1 MENIE
6 YKDLDGY
13 ILYSDKT
20 EVKQANEDEDS
31 RAVVESMARV
41 NKIMFERYRHAV
53 RDAHAKNHGILRGE
67 LRVYDNLPKHLAQG
81 LFREPKTYPVVI
93 RFSTAPGMIEP
104 DKKSSQRGMALK
116 VIGVEGE
123 KFLPEEK
130 DALTQDFLLVN
141 YPIIPTGT
149 VKDYLD
155 QQKQIEDYIN
165 TPELIQ
171 SVQGA
176 MLVAGRKIRNLLGQ
190 EEEPNH
196 FATPGSHILGDRYFS
211 MAAIRYGDY
220 VAKISIGPKSENVLA
235 LHGKEMDEELR
246 KSEPESFLTT
256 IVKNF
261 FEQQTAVYELSAQL
275 CKDLE
280 KMPVEDGSVQW
291 MEEDSPFQPIA
302 SLTILPQDTF
312 SPERRVYG
320 DDVLSYNPF
329 HCLPEHRPL
338 GNIMRVRRLAY
349 ETSSS
354 YRHKMNAQPRI
365 EPRSIEELPD

>member
-1 MENIE
+1 MNQQENNDIKN
-6 YKDLDGY
+6 YVR
-13 ILYSDKT
+13 YSDEI
-20 EVKQANEDEDS
+20 EVKQPNEDEDS

-67 LRVYDNLPKHLAQG
+67 LEIYGNLPEHLAQG
-81 LFREPKTYPVVI
+81 LFKEPRKYPVII

-104 DKKSSQRGMALK
+104 DKKSSQRGMAIK
-116 VIGVEGE
+116 IIGVEGE
-123 KFLPEEK
+123 KFLDEDR

-155 QQKQIEDYIN
+155 QQKKVEEYIN
-165 TPELIQ
+165 TPELFQ

-176 MLVAGRKIRNLLGQ
+176 MLVAGRKIKNLIGK
-190 EEEPNH
+190 EEDPNH
-196 FATPGSHILGDRYFS
+196 FSIPGSHILGDRYFS

-220 VAKISIGPKSENVLA
+220 VAKISIAPKSENVA
-235 LHGKEMDEELR
+235 SLHGKDMDEDLM

-261 FEQQTAVYELSAQL
+261 FENQTAVYELSAQL
-275 CKDLE
+275 CTDLE

-291 MEEDSPFQPIA
+291 MEEDSPFQAIA
-302 SLTILPQDTF
+302 SLTISPQNTF

-320 DDVLSYNPF
+320 DDVLSFNPF

-338 GNIMRVRRLAY
+338 GNIMRVRKLAY
-349 ETSSS
+349 ETSSK
-354 YRHKMNAQPRI
+354 YRHHMNAAPRI
-365 EPRSIEELPD
+365 EPKTIDELPD